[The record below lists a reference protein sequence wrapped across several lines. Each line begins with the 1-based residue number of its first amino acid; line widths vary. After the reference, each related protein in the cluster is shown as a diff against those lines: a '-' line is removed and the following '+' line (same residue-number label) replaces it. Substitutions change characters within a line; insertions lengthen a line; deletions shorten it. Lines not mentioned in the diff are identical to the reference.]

1 MTHTTDQVCELPF
14 KINKFDWKVASEE
27 LQNSRLLLPC
37 PVLPFNKQMPTER
50 DIEDIEENR
59 RLLGLLA
66 NAHDENVLKLEETSS
81 KESKKLI
88 ENEITVK
95 QGSKKSIDSEITA
108 GQDSEKRIVEDGTSD
123 LGTVA
128 NKNEASFLAPDGANL
143 TCDRKLAKAETR
155 HEDYLCGL
163 NVNAKFSSPN
173 PTSGVFTKESFE
185 ARLSKSQ
192 SCDSIKSTSPM
203 RSVDSVLYQD
213 SCLHKSCNES
223 TMLTKSLEDTN
234 ICSTGTITEG
244 YSRYDLL
251 RNMWNSSYKES
262 RDRFIAVLGDAV
274 RKRVWNL
281 PRSNCD
287 SVTSSFSSGIS
298 SEATSF
304 TSLSGMQRKEARVGI
319 LFSGGIDSMMLAALA
334 DK

>member
-1 MTHTTDQVCELPF
+1 
-14 KINKFDWKVASEE
+14 
-27 LQNSRLLLPC
+27 
-37 PVLPFNKQMPTER
+37 MPTER
-50 DIEDIEENR
+50 DIQDIEENR
-59 RLLGLLA
+59 RLLGLLG
-66 NAHDENVLKLEETSS
+66 NTHDTSVIKLEEASS
-81 KESKKLI
+81 KESKKSI

-95 QGSKKSIDSEITA
+95 QGSKKSIDSEITVR
-108 GQDSEKRIVEDGTSD
+108 QDSEKCTVENGSPD
-123 LGTVA
+123 LGTVEGE
-128 NKNEASFLAPDGANL
+128 NEVRLLAPDGANL
-143 TCDRKLAKAETR
+143 NCDKKLAKPETR
-155 HEDYLCGL
+155 LEDYLCGL

-203 RSVDSVLYQD
+203 RSVDSVPYQD
-213 SCLHKSCNES
+213 SCLQTSCNES
-223 TMLTKSLEDTN
+223 TMTAESLEDTN
-234 ICSTGTITEG
+234 ICSTGTVAEG
-244 YSRYDLL
+244 RSRYGLL

-287 SVTSSFSSGIS
+287 SVTSSFSSGIT